1 MSLVYLV
8 TLQASIVSVSTQP
21 GAGQAR
27 QERADR
33 ERQSAA
39 RPGAAGPT
47 GPAAE
52 VAVALREVQRAGV
65 ETRRALARRLNMGVS
80 DVAAMD
86 QVIFA
91 AEPVGPVELGNRLGM
106 RSASATALVDRL
118 ERAGHLRRVPHPSDR
133 RRQTLAPTEHAI
145 SEVATALRPLID
157 AVSAAAAELTPD
169 QAAVVT
175 QFLRTVARIMHDF
188 AAEPADGGHGP
199 PR

>member
-1 MSLVYLV
+1 M
-8 TLQASIVSVSTQP
+8 SVSTQP
-21 GAGQAR
+21 GAGRAR
-27 QERADR
+27 QDRAA
-33 ERQSAA
+33 SA
-39 RPGAAGPT
+39 GTAAAELPAGVP
-47 GPAAE
+47 GPAMD
-52 VAVALREVQRAGV
+52 VAVALRDVQRAAA
-65 ETRRALARRLNMGVS
+65 ETRQALARRLNMGVS

-91 AEPVGPVELGNRLGM
+91 AEPLGPVELGNRLGM

-157 AVSAAAAELTPD
+157 AISAAAAELTPD

-175 QFLRTVARIMHDF
+175 QFLRTASQIMHDF
-188 AAEPADGGHGP
+188 AAASPDEGRAPA
-199 PR
+199 R